1 MNDKSKVTSLF
12 KRAEEN
18 PRQEFSLP
26 EIGVS
31 GVSEHEK
38 LQIVHNYDETLALAA
53 RFSADEKPIQAPEEL
68 DEAA

>member
-38 LQIVHNYDETLALAA
+38 LQIVHNYDETLAQAA
-53 RFSADEKPIQAPEEL
+53 SFFADETPVRTPEEHN
-68 DEAA
+68 EAA